1 MSLTDASPDLANGMV
16 RAVRSALTCHNYK
29 AGISNL
35 KGGLMMKKL
44 IIRSTLLV
52 SIKSALTF
60 RSIKWE
66 A

>member
-35 KGGLMMKKL
+35 KVM
-44 IIRSTLLV
+44 
-52 SIKSALTF
+52 
-60 RSIKWE
+60 W
-66 A
+66 